1 MAKSKISIP
10 QLHPKHYAF
19 PNPLEASKEGLLA
32 WGGDLHPERLLT
44 AYRQG
49 IFPWFNEHD
58 PILWWSPDPRAI
70 LHVDAMKVSKSLLK
84 SMKHFEIKYDTCFE
98 TVMRLCQ
105 ETRLKENKP
114 SWITEPLVEAFC
126 ALHVKGF
133 AHSVE
138 CYKEGV
144 LVGGLYGLYLGGVFC
159 GESMFST
166 CTDASKTALFGLCQK
181 LHRIGGDFIDC
192 QLPTEH
198 LKSLGAVEVSREA
211 FLKMLETSFTCK
223 EREPWKEK

>member
-1 MAKSKISIP
+1 M
-10 QLHPKHYAF
+10 
-19 PNPLEASKEGLLA
+19 N
-32 WGGDLHPERLLT
+32 
-44 AYRQG
+44 
-49 IFPWFNEHD
+49 
-58 PILWWSPDPRAI
+58 
-70 LHVDAMKVSKSLLK
+70 VSKSLVK

-105 ETRLKENKP
+105 ETRLKNGKP

-181 LHRIGGDFIDC
+181 LKAIGGDMGQCSEYVAHANCRAGYHPMGAID
-192 QLPTEH
+192 P
-198 LKSLGAVEVSREA
+198 V
-211 FLKMLETSFTCK
+211 
-223 EREPWKEK
+223 